1 MVLVELSP
9 PAFRGMYSYHL
20 SRTWIQALKV
30 PTGVPQPLTPQT
42 SHQGGHQ
49 WSSKGAPKLI
59 SALVKSGSLRPTS
72 PPQQVCPGNWLR
84 HRVLVHF
91 SR

>member
-42 SHQGGHQ
+42 SHQGGISGLQ
-49 WSSKGAPKLI
+49 KGPLNSSWHWLKVEVSGLPLYPSK
-59 SALVKSGSLRPTS
+59 SALGI
-72 PPQQVCPGNWLR
+72 G
-84 HRVLVHF
+84 
-91 SR
+91 